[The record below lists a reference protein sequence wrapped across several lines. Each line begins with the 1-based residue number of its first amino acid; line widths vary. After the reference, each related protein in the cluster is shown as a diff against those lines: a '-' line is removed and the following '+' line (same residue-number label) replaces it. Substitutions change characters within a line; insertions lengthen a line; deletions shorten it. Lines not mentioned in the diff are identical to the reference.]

1 MQTDI
6 MLPEMALPDSGAVT
20 GRQLADS
27 MQGMSRI
34 FDVVRLVDPKRGE
47 ILQLNTD
54 GTFSDRVLPCSPVW
68 NHGKRCS
75 RCISCGCMEDKT
87 RMSKLELTD
96 ECAYQLISRYL
107 VVDGR
112 ECVLE
117 LGSRLS
123 DSVWVTSGGRQFR
136 LDASHG
142 EDFYLDP
149 VTGAYGR
156 RYLEDQ
162 QPELEKAE
170 ALAVIDID
178 HFKKINDEYGHLAG
192 DAVLR
197 HVANV
202 ILARVNTAD
211 TLVRYGGDEFVLLLS
226 HIPAEKFRSIL
237 ERIRGAVYTTKIP
250 QYENIHPTVSIGGVY
265 QAHPLVEAIRRAD
278 KLMYWAKQKRNDVQ
292 T

>member
-1 MQTDI
+1 M
-6 MLPEMALPDSGAVT
+6 
-20 GRQLADS
+20 
-27 MQGMSRI
+27 
-34 FDVVRLVDPKRGE
+34 VRLVDPKRGE
-47 ILQLNTD
+47 ILQLNAD

-75 RCISCGCMEDKT
+75 RCISCRCMEDKT

-178 HFKKINDEYGHLAG
+178 NFKEINDEYGHLAG

-202 ILARVNTAD
+202 ILARATQRTHSSATAAMN
-211 TLVRYGGDEFVLLLS
+211 LCCCCRISRRRNSVRHSSTFGEPCTQLKS
-226 HIPAEKFRSIL
+226 RSTRISTRPSASAVCIR
-237 ERIRGAVYTTKIP
+237 RIR
-250 QYENIHPTVSIGGVY
+250 
-265 QAHPLVEAIRRAD
+265 
-278 KLMYWAKQKRNDVQ
+278 
-292 T
+292 